1 MSIFVY
7 IPILFIISRSN
18 FKRSQLCRI
27 ISTTPA
33 SILNVSAIS
42 HAFETFPKI
51 KLSPSP
57 PPCNLL
63 SLLRIHN
70 FETFPS
76 FTKKRNKSKNKK
88 TWPCFRN
95 YQNRS
100 FRFTAVKLS
109 RSLSRRFAKVLGTGS
124 FIERPI
130 KTVIGVFRS
139 EACTRGE
146 QTRPVSTDGISTELN
161 DVDLKTDY
169 PLVESIE
176 LSVRAGG
183 TTKDYRRYSRRLL
196 FSPFRERSIP
206 ARVEGGRGTKLPQMD
221 DICLWIHHPAPC
233 SGYTPAPL
241 IIPRLNSLREMI
253 TRTPW
258 KIEAVHAC
266 RIPLGDLLSF
276 PSFSSL
282 RFVFD
287 SIRFPFSSRDRSRI
301 IRINRRVFKRKTGI
315 YTCNIIEVYYASH
328 WRAMALSIDTRGK
341 RNDAGMILAIDRP
354 FEYTDNRLSNLY
366 RELRS
371 EGVK

>member
-1 MSIFVY
+1 MSIFVH

-51 KLSPSP
+51 
-57 PPCNLL
+57 NFRRH
-63 SLLRIHN
+63 LLRVIYYLF
-70 FETFPS
+70 FEFITSKLFLLLQKE
-76 FTKKRNKSKNKK
+76 KKKEKNKNKK

-258 KIEAVHAC
+258 KIEAVHS
-266 RIPLGDLLSF
+266 RVSYPSWGFTLFSLFLLPPF
-276 PSFSSL
+276 
-282 RFVFD
+282 RFRFD
-287 SIRFPFSSRDRSRI
+287 SIPIFVARPFSD
-301 IRINRRVFKRKTGI
+301 NNGYLNVKRVF
-315 YTCNIIEVYYASH
+315 
-328 WRAMALSIDTRGK
+328 TRV
-341 RNDAGMILAIDRP
+341 IL
-354 FEYTDNRLSNLY
+354 
-366 RELRS
+366 
-371 EGVK
+371 

>member
-1 MSIFVY
+1 MSHNFNNPRINLERFSN
-7 IPILFIISRSN
+7 ISRVRN
-18 FKRSQLCRI
+18 FSK
-27 ISTTPA
+27 
-33 SILNVSAIS
+33 N
-42 HAFETFPKI
+42 

-258 KIEAVHAC
+258 KIEAVHS
-266 RIPLGDLLSF
+266 RVSYPSWGFTLFSLFLLPPF
-276 PSFSSL
+276 
-282 RFVFD
+282 RFRFD
-287 SIRFPFSSRDRSRI
+287 SIPIFVARPFSDNKNKS
-301 IRINRRVFKRKTGI
+301 TGI
-315 YTCNIIEVYYASH
+315 
-328 WRAMALSIDTRGK
+328 
-341 RNDAGMILAIDRP
+341 
-354 FEYTDNRLSNLY
+354 
-366 RELRS
+366 
-371 EGVK
+371 